1 MQSGCGLW
9 FHKAVAALFLA
20 ILFYNAKESKMF
32 NEVSNILKPLHAR
45 RIVVMLINAVYILM
59 ALLPP
64 FLIAMLIDDLYPY
77 SSESYA
83 HWFIIGTIAGVL
95 LVCFFLDWLQKYLWV
110 DLVNR
115 GAGIV
120 RSFFFANV
128 LHKHYKFF
136 QEHSVGD
143 INNKVI
149 NDSYIYVQ
157 SRLMMMPTLCLNILH
172 IVVIFGFLLYL
183 NVYMKLMVVVFSLV
197 FFVAYSQ
204 INKHL
209 RRNAVKEREDFSTL
223 MSEANEV
230 LTGVNTIQLYSAES
244 YTAEHF
250 EKSVDA
256 YERSLGKLKFWQTLS
271 KSSIDTITSIVPVA
285 AIVAGVLYLAVG
297 GNITVG
303 SIVAFYYFLPR
314 LKEPV
319 KALADFNLD
328 LQNAKAVE
336 KRLEELLSNET
347 DELAHLEKI
356 TTIDGLEFKNLGFGY
371 PDGEMVLSG
380 LNTELVRS
388 DSLAIVG
395 PSGTGKSTLM
405 RLLMHQVVPS
415 EGEIKINGKNSVGVD
430 PASYISRIAVL
441 PQDVFIF
448 DSTIHDNIC
457 FGQEYP
463 EKRVRDAATLSAID
477 HFSMDENALGLSG
490 GERQRVGLA
499 RALARD
505 YDVLILDEPTSEL
518 DHKTESTI
526 IANLKEVQ
534 RDNNCIMIVITHS
547 DNVLKHLCTKRL
559 DLLKH

>member
-1 MQSGCGLW
+1 
-9 FHKAVAALFLA
+9 
-20 ILFYNAKESKMF
+20 MF
-32 NEVSNILKPLHAR
+32 NEVSAILKPLYGR
-45 RIVVMLINAVYILM
+45 RIIVMLINGLYILM

-64 FLIAMLIDDLYPY
+64 YLIGVLIDEMYPY
-77 SSESYA
+77 SGEAYA
-83 HWFIIGTIAGVL
+83 HLFIIGTIAGVL
-95 LVCFFLDWLQKYLWV
+95 LVCFFLDWLQKYLWA
-110 DLVNR
+110 DLVNQ

-120 RSFFFANV
+120 RSFFFSSV

-136 QEHSVGD
+136 LEHSVGD

-157 SRLMMMPTLCLNILH
+157 SRLMMMPTLILNILH
-172 IVVIFGFLLYL
+172 ITVIFGFLLYL
-183 NVYMKLMVVVFSLV
+183 NLYMKLMVVVFSLV
-197 FFVAYSQ
+197 FFVVYSQ

-209 RRNAVKEREDFSTL
+209 RRNAVKEREDFSVL
-223 MSEANEV
+223 MAEANEV
-230 LTGVNTIQLYSAES
+230 LIGVNTIQLYSAEN

-250 EKSVDA
+250 KKSVDA
-256 YERSLGKLKFWQTLS
+256 YEHSLSKLKFWQTLS

-297 GNITVG
+297 GDITVG
-303 SIVAFYYFLPR
+303 SIIAFYYFLPR

-319 KALADFNLD
+319 KALSDFNLD

-336 KRLEELLSNET
+336 KRLEELLSGET
-347 DELAHLEKI
+347 EDCAQLEKI
-356 TTIDGLEFKNLGFGY
+356 TNIEALEFKNLGFGY

-380 LNTELVRS
+380 LNVSLNRG

-395 PSGTGKSTLM
+395 PSGAGKSTLM

-415 EGEIKINGKNSVGVD
+415 EGEIAINGRNSVEFD
-430 PASYISRIAVL
+430 PVSYMSRIAVL

-448 DSTIHDNIC
+448 DSTIHDNID
-457 FGQEYP
+457 FGQSYP
-463 EKRVRDAATLSAID
+463 EKRIRDAATLSAID

-518 DHKTESTI
+518 DQKTEAI
-526 IANLKEVQ
+526 IIENLKEVQ

-547 DNVLKHLCTKRL
+547 ENVLKHLCTKRL